1 MSSWNGVV
9 FCLLLAL
16 TGGCADSSTRTA
28 GLKPIPSSLPRTPQA
43 PRAPVPATRPS
54 SPVTLQPVT
63 QLPVVAAGVEPAP
76 TPALEWISLETW
88 CRTNGATR
96 WGRFQTATNQGAEVT
111 APSGMLRLTA
121 GSQQAQWNGL
131 TLWLGFP
138 PVASNGL
145 FLVHSVDLG
154 KNLGPLVE
162 SGAPP
167 GPTNRVVVIDPGHG
181 GINAGTRSILGNRFE
196 KDYTLDWALRLQ
208 PLLET
213 NGWRVVLTRTNDV
226 DLSLADRVAVA
237 DRVQASLFISLHF
250 NSAFPR
256 QDQAGLE
263 TFCLTPAGLPS
274 TLTRDFEDD
283 PGKVFPNNEFDAPN
297 LRLALAV
304 HRALLE
310 VSGTADRGVKR
321 ARFMGVLRTQSRP
334 AILIEAGYLSN
345 PEEAGRIGRP
355 EHRQQL
361 AEAVSRALPRGG
373 AETLAAAH
381 TP

>member
-1 MSSWNGVV
+1 
-9 FCLLLAL
+9 
-16 TGGCADSSTRTA
+16 
-28 GLKPIPSSLPRTPQA
+28 
-43 PRAPVPATRPS
+43 
-54 SPVTLQPVT
+54 
-63 QLPVVAAGVEPAP
+63 VAQ
-76 TPALEWISLETW
+76 
-88 CRTNGATR
+88 
-96 WGRFQTATNQGAEVT
+96 WGRFQTGLNEGMEVST
-111 APSGMLRLTA
+111 PVGRLRLTA
-121 GSQQAQWNGL
+121 GTQQAQWNGL
-131 TLWLGFP
+131 TFWLGYP

-145 FLVHSVDLG
+145 FLVHPVDLG

-162 SGAPP
+162 SGTAPE
-167 GPTNRVVVIDPGHG
+167 PTNRVVVIDPGHG

-213 NGWRVVLTRTNDV
+213 NGWTVVLTRTNDV

-237 DRVQASLFISLHF
+237 DRVQAALFISLHF

-256 QDQAGLE
+256 QDQTGLE

-283 PGKVFPNNEFDAPN
+283 PARVFPNNEFDAPN

-310 VSGTADRGVKR
+310 VSGTTDRGVKR

-334 AILIEAGYLSN
+334 AILVEGGYLSN
-345 PEEAGRIGRP
+345 PEEAARIARP

-361 AEAVSRALPRGG
+361 AEAVSRALPGSNV
-373 AETLAAAH
+373 ETLAAALA
-381 TP
+381 P